1 MMNRYLIIADDF
13 TGANDTGVQLT
24 KRGIETHVVL
34 DGKNINNDSISY
46 VLDTESRGLSEEK
59 AYESLK
65 EHVDGIFDHEFDLVY
80 KKIDSTIRGNITSE
94 LKAVDQEFKAE
105 LIIFAPSFPEIGRV
119 TKDGIHF
126 VNGKRITETEFARDP
141 LKPVNED
148 NIQKLLQAGF
158 EETVVHHSLAEIR
171 DNNVNFEGA
180 RIHTFDAEE
189 NLDLEK
195 IVLFAMNTDKKILW
209 VGSAGMAN
217 IILKVYKP
225 YKPAL
230 AVVGSLSEVS
240 RMQIKYAEN
249 KGTKVLKIDFT
260 DILKNGNFD
269 KYVNQAVEI
278 LNSGNDLIITSSY
291 NQDDYKE
298 TINIGEEMSMGKAE
312 ISNLVQDILGQISVE
327 IIKKVDISGIFVTG
341 GDTAMG
347 LIENSKADGSQIVE
361 EIMTGI
367 PLMKLVGGDID
378 GYNMVT
384 KAGAF
389 GNEDSIYYS
398 LNKLKEA

>member
-1 MMNRYLIIADDF
+1 MNRYLIIADDF

-65 EHVDGIFDHEFDLVY
+65 EHVDAIFDHEFDLVY

-119 TKDGIHF
+119 TKDGVHF

-158 EETVVHHSLAEIR
+158 EETVVHHSLTEIR

-240 RMQIKYAEN
+240 RKQIKYAEN

-260 DILKNGNFD
+260 DILKNENFD

-278 LNSGNDLIITSSY
+278 FNSGNDLIITSSY

>member
-1 MMNRYLIIADDF
+1 MNRYLIIADDF

-65 EHVDGIFDHEFDLVY
+65 EHVDAIFDHEFDLVY

-119 TKDGIHF
+119 TKDGVHF

-158 EETVVHHSLAEIR
+158 EETVVHHSLTEIR

-240 RMQIKYAEN
+240 RKQIKYAEN

-260 DILKNGNFD
+260 DILKNENFD